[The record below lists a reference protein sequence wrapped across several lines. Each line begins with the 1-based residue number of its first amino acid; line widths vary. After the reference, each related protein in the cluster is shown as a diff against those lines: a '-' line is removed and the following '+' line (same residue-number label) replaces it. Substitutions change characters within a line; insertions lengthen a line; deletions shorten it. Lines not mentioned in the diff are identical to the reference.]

1 MTTDVL
7 MACMGICCVQV
18 LGTPVEAIIATEDR
32 DIFSHKLAEIN
43 ESLNPNIICVT
54 VEEAIVV
61 CVHAWPRVR
70 SEYADDADGVCIGC
84 RLLRRSAT
92 R

>member
-1 MTTDVL
+1 MFV
-7 MACMGICCVQV
+7 CMQV

-54 VEEAIVV
+54 VEEAIAVS
-61 CVHAWPRVR
+61 CVAC
-70 SEYADDADGVCIGC
+70 EQLDIA
-84 RLLRRSAT
+84 
-92 R
+92 